1 MQLKNYDQNDLIEL
15 TLQNYKEIL
24 KEELIKRFLNMK
36 KNAFQIVY
44 S

>member
-36 KNAFQIVY
+36 
-44 S
+44 